1 MMKSWKVR
9 CFTNC
14 TLFGLVLYA
23 VIGEPLVD
31 FHLGYRCVSKFWPRV
46 SFHMVFDCILFSFR
60 DDTMDQEAFVG
71 FLGQNRVASFPKM
84 ARLQSKNPLPR
95 FSDCFLTIEE
105 NT

>member
-1 MMKSWKVR
+1 MKLR
-9 CFTNC
+9 QHECFIDC
-14 TLFGLVLYA
+14 ALSGLFLYA
-23 VIGEPLVD
+23 VIGEQSVD
-31 FHLGYRCVSKFWPRV
+31 SHFRYLHILKFWPRV
-46 SFHMVFDCILFSFR
+46 SFQMVFNYILFSFR

-84 ARLQSKNPLPR
+84 PQLRSKNPLAC